1 MVSKI
6 LYLRMKKAV
15 KRLNR
20 SLDEKKRLIRI
31 YKRRTAD
38 LRRRLAKVSREKAV
52 LEDGYVV
59 EWCLHCERQV
69 VMLWDVKEDG
79 MVAYCPYCSQRMML
93 CEKCAGDCDYD
104 YGKDICK
111 EM

>member
-1 MVSKI
+1 MASNI

-31 YKRRTAD
+31 YK
-38 LRRRLAKVSREKAV
+38 RRLAKVSREKAV

-93 CEKCAGDCDYD
+93 CEKCSGECDYN
-104 YGKDICK
+104 YGNDTCK

>member
-1 MVSKI
+1 M
-6 LYLRMKKAV
+6 
-15 KRLNR
+15 
-20 SLDEKKRLIRI
+20 
-31 YKRRTAD
+31 
-38 LRRRLAKVSREKAV
+38 
-52 LEDGYVV
+52 V

-93 CEKCAGDCDYD
+93 CEKCSGECDYN
-104 YGKDICK
+104 YGNDTCK

>member
-1 MVSKI
+1 MASNI

-31 YKRRTAD
+31 YKRRTAK

-79 MVAYCPYCSQRMML
+79 MAAYCPYCSQRMML
-93 CEKCAGDCDYD
+93 CEKCSGECDYN
-104 YGKDICK
+104 YGNDTCK